1 MKKALIL
8 SLVLILFLCSAGAY
22 GADITAEQAVQFAN
36 QQLGGLYYVI
46 DKINKDIWDKYEVM
60 VYGGPETV
68 SAKDQDTAA
77 NGEKRYLGYTPMGD
91 LMPNPDFPPDH
102 SATTTIN
109 NYAWIKEP
117 WIVKALS
124 DGDVDYIK
132 GWSDNPNDETYIK
145 NALND
150 KFGSLFKYAPP
161 NNASNWYTVTKILQP
176 RTSVTPGLGRMW
188 HLWNGS
194 NWYITVLI
202 PAKLPPDIEITTLT
216 SLSPVAANSSQTATA
231 NFKNNSA
238 EAKTFTA
245 KFHVGSDVITTE
257 NITLEAGKSVT
268 KNYAWI
274 APAAAGKAI
283 LKTEAVPIA
292 DEKNLANNS
301 KTITITINNAAPA
314 PKAPK
319 DLPCAEKPSITNTWE
334 ELYEWQIYHPSS
346 YTDENGNTVDDS
358 WWETLYA
365 TPTYTETLKATLT
378 VNTKQGIPT
387 DRDNPKESD
396 RESRASWEIIP
407 YAKKKG
413 LNPNEITRSGY
424 GFEVKL
430 QTTYNNDWEDH
441 VPAGAEAHGGTYK
454 GPDKAAAEFYD
465 TQGRLVKR
473 ISLVPTKGKA
483 GDKNITWEL
492 PLAKFTFSNGET
504 VYERKHYVDINVPDG
519 KYLVKV
525 TVSGAGKTDLCL
537 IQKKYVTIYGDMYD
551 DFYTRVS
558 TKDE

>member
-1 MKKALIL
+1 MLFALLLPAGLGAAETPVHIEGQDALIVGFFECWLHSDGVTWQDTDHDGDRDKPGDGQLQEGTLTVEIPADLKAQYDNVTYKIKPFAKSETPEKNMTTAEMQALFAHGGGYYDGRINPEKPIVVCADYL
-8 SLVLILFLCSAGAY
+8 SFKENVLIFR
-22 GADITAEQAVQFAN
+22 
-36 QQLGGLYYVI
+36 
-46 DKINKDIWDKYEVM
+46 
-60 VYGGPETV
+60 PENYQPKEGT
-68 SAKDQDTAA
+68 T
-77 NGEKRYLGYTPMGD
+77 N
-91 LMPNPDFPPDH
+91 
-102 SATTTIN
+102 TTIFQFPAEEE
-109 NYAWIKEP
+109 YAINVKKP
-117 WIVKALS
+117 WQSTLVQGRRVLLPALVEFY
-124 DGDVDYIK
+124 GQPK
-132 GWSDNPNDETYIK
+132 QT
-145 NALND
+145 
-150 KFGSLFKYAPP
+150 PP
-161 NNASNWYTVTKILQP
+161 
-176 RTSVTPGLGRMW
+176 
-188 HLWNGS
+188 
-194 NWYITVLI
+194 
-202 PAKLPPDIEITTLT
+202 
-216 SLSPVAANSSQTATA
+216 PV
-231 NFKNNSA
+231 
-238 EAKTFTA
+238 
-245 KFHVGSDVITTE
+245 
-257 NITLEAGKSVT
+257 
-268 KNYAWI
+268 
-274 APAAAGKAI
+274 
-283 LKTEAVPIA
+283 
-292 DEKNLANNS
+292 
-301 KTITITINNAAPA
+301 
-314 PKAPK
+314 PKAPQ

-387 DRDNPKESD
+387 DPDNPKETD

-407 YAKKKG
+407 YAQKNG

-424 GFEVKL
+424 GFEIKL

-441 VPAGAEAHGGTYK
+441 VPAGAAAHGGTYK
-454 GPDKAAAEFYD
+454 GPDKAEAEFYD
-465 TQGRLVKR
+465 TQGCFVKY
-473 ISLVPTKGKA
+473 ITLVPTKGKA